1 MKKVFT
7 LVLVLGGFYF
17 NASAQTTPS
26 TSTATVKT
34 ETAKQTKKSGKKMA
48 TVMYA
53 CPMKCEKASAKA
65 GKCAKCGM
73 DKVAVK

>member
-1 MKKVFT
+1 MKKFFALT
-7 LVLVLGGFYF
+7 ILLFSFYF
-17 NASAQTTPS
+17 GASAQTAPT
-26 TSTATVKT
+26 TSTATVKS
-34 ETAKQTKKSGKKMA
+34 ETVKHSKKSDKKTA